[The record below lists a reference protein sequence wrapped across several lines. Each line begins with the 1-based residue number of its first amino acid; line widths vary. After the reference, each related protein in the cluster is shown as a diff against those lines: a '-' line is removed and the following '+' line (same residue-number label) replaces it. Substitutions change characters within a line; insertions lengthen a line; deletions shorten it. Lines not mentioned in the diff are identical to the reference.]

1 MAKILILGAG
11 AMGSAFSVPLLER
24 QHEVMIAGTHL
35 EDAFIDEMKNNNNFH
50 PGLKLHLSE
59 KTNIIKYMNLS
70 KELRKNPDLIVL
82 GISSK
87 GINWVVD
94 QLGAFFNDGTLPPIL
109 MLTKGLSIHENKYEL
124 LVDKLERL
132 LISKGFKNTNISAVA
147 GPCLANG
154 LANKVH
160 TSVVFANKNLRTV
173 EWLKD
178 ILTTDYYHPSI
189 SDDMTGIEVC
199 AAIKNI
205 FSMVIG
211 FSKGLYDEVAEDEL
225 KENNYLNTSASL
237 ISQSL
242 YEMGLFVNFLKGN
255 EKTVYGLAGLG
266 DLFVS
271 SQGGRNSKMGEYM
284 SKGCVYSEVKKSK
297 MQTVTVEGA
306 ELVFEIGANIK
317 KDFSIKKMPLLI
329 GMVDAILD
337 DKKFEINWRY
347 FH

>member
-11 AMGSAFSVPLLER
+11 AMGSAFSVPSLER
-24 QHEVMIAGTHL
+24 QHEVIIAGTHL
-35 EDAFIDEMKNNNNFH
+35 EDAFIDEIKNNNNFH
-50 PGLKLHLSE
+50 PSLKLHLSE

-70 KELRKNPDLIVL
+70 EEFKKKPDLIVL
-82 GISSK
+82 GVNSK

-94 QLGAFFNDGTLPPIL
+94 QLSDILNDSTLPPIL
-109 MLTKGLSIHENKYEL
+109 MLTKGLSIYENKYEL

-132 LISKGFKNTNISAVA
+132 LISKGYKNINISAVA

-160 TSVVFANKNLRTV
+160 TSVIFANKNLKTV

-189 SDDMTGIEVC
+189 SNDMIGVEVC

-211 FSKGLYDEVAEDEL
+211 FSKGLYNETAEDKL

-242 YEMGLFVNFLKGN
+242 CEMELFVDFLKGN
-255 EKTVYGLAGLG
+255 KKTVYGLAGLG

-284 SKGCVYSEVKKSK
+284 SKGYVYSEVKKSK
-297 MQTVTVEGA
+297 MPTETVEGA
-306 ELVFEIGANIK
+306 ELIFEIGSNIK
-317 KDFSIKKMPLLI
+317 NDFSIKKMPLLI
-329 GMVDAILD
+329 GMVDAILN
-337 DKKFEINWRY
+337 DKKFEINWEY
-347 FH
+347 LH